1 MARTFQEFAAENLAG
16 FGFSITAA
24 DIPEYQTTVDCMN
37 KITEWTNSVDDRTW
51 GIIRSADLSDGLW
64 YEGYFESWPQAYQL
78 FNGNPSGT
86 YVDTKKNIITCLEH
100 AKQQA
105 DDEPAGLAGGT
116 GIADVVGESSQ

>member
-1 MARTFQEFAAENLAG
+1 
-16 FGFSITAA
+16 
-24 DIPEYQTTVDCMN
+24 MN

-51 GIIRSADLSDGLW
+51 GIIRTADLSDGLW

-116 GIADVVGESSQ
+116 GINEVVGEGSQLATSAHRNRARETEHREQLTHAGELRETE